1 MIKNNLKSWRF
12 KKEMNQIEF
21 ASFLG
26 VNQSHY
32 NRWENQKL
40 QPTLEMALQI
50 SEKLNC
56 SVNDIFY
63 ITPEE
68 E

>member
-1 MIKNNLKSWRF
+1 MLKNNLKSWRH
-12 KKEMNQIEF
+12 KLEMNQVEF
-21 ASFLG
+21 ATFLG

-32 NRWENQKL
+32 NRWENQRL

-56 SVNDIFY
+56 SVNELFY
-63 ITPEE
+63 ITLEKE
-68 E
+68 

>member
-1 MIKNNLKSWRF
+1 M
-12 KKEMNQIEF
+12 EMNQVEF

-32 NRWENQKL
+32 NRWENQRL

-50 SEKLNC
+50 SKKLNC
-56 SVNDIFY
+56 TVNDLFY
-63 ITPEE
+63 ITLEAE
-68 E
+68 